1 MRDGK
6 EEAEIIAMLV
16 EHAKP
21 ELLQAAGGDP
31 NVLPRYEIAT
41 NYPMTVQGY
50 MRYWRKK
57 HPERL

>member
-1 MRDGK
+1 
-6 EEAEIIAMLV
+6 MLI
-16 EHAKP
+16 EQTKP
-21 ELLQAAGGDP
+21 ELLRVAHDP
-31 NVLPRYEIAT
+31 HAMERYEIAT